1 MVGTAVVVS
10 LTGET
15 DAAAGFIYLLRPRW
29 HRKSFRTASRFPMPT
44 THEQP
49 DFAHAKSFVL
59 CSFQPTKSACSAA
72 AEKCLSGVGQPLS
85 SVSGRKRYN
94 TLGLQAKSCAYR
106 DASRPDWKPSAKEL
120 RPPGHP
126 AYFPRKWYPNC
137 KMQFDTFPQKIQN
150 RCTLHPCEDEKYSG
164 FHFAALSDFFKNCLR
179 QIFCVV
185 PMLMR
190 DALLRNRKQRIE
202 VSFLCNQFIE
212 CACLNNGTVL
222 QSDNAIVSFQ
232 QSFIEGVSN
241 NNTCNFFETKDST

>member
-1 MVGTAVVVS
+1 
-10 LTGET
+10 
-15 DAAAGFIYLLRPRW
+15 
-29 HRKSFRTASRFPMPT
+29 MPT

-49 DFAHAKSFVL
+49 DFAHCKFLVF

-72 AEKCLSGVGQPLS
+72 TEKCLSSVGQPLS

-94 TLGLQAKSCAYR
+94 TL
-106 DASRPDWKPSAKEL
+106 DFASKIVCQQGCFSPLLETQSQGIASLWTPHIFLEN
-120 RPPGHP
+120 GTQTV
-126 AYFPRKWYPNC
+126 
-137 KMQFDTFPQKIQN
+137 KMQFDTIPQKIQN

>member
-1 MVGTAVVVS
+1 
-10 LTGET
+10 
-15 DAAAGFIYLLRPRW
+15 
-29 HRKSFRTASRFPMPT
+29 MPT
-44 THEQP
+44 THEQS
-49 DFAHAKSFVL
+49 DFAHCKFLVF
-59 CSFQPTKSACSAA
+59 CSLQPTKSACSAA

-94 TLGLQAKSCAYR
+94 TLDFPKENRVPTGMLLAPIGNPEPR
-106 DASRPDWKPSAKEL
+106 DSTPLDTP
-120 RPPGHP
+120 HI
-126 AYFPRKWYPNC
+126 FPENGTQTV